1 MLSITPRQSISTYYH
16 PPAELSNVMPR
27 KISKGSHLSCM
38 GHSTKIMPREVVYYI
53 LSGILRK
60 RGYLDHSHRGSGSTP
75 SDSYFW
81 LLRVLPVL
89 LYHICGITTPGVCF
103 LTVWEWYHKY
113 STTFE
118 EVLPEAT
125 NNYYWEYSQN
135 LEENP

>member
-1 MLSITPRQSISTYYH
+1 MKLLAYLKQRVVGCMVTTVFIPSLVSGQRGFSQPEYRVLSITPRQSISTYYH

-38 GHSTKIMPREVVYYI
+38 GHPTKIMPREVVYYI

-81 LLRVLPVL
+81 PLRVLPVL
-89 LYHICGITTPGVCF
+89 LYHRI
-103 LTVWEWYHKY
+103 
-113 STTFE
+113 STIGKS
-118 EVLPEAT
+118 
-125 NNYYWEYSQN
+125 N
-135 LEENP
+135 